1 MEDLRHLRPHA
12 RIGIMKKVQSRQ
24 EIQVVG
30 FYIGTD
36 EYALNIAKVREI
48 QAMTDIRKMPKA
60 PSFVE
65 GVINLRGHIVPI
77 IDLRKRFDLPPL
89 ADHHQSKILIVDF
102 NRNLVG
108 MVVDNVSEVIRLFS
122 DQIERAP
129 DVFSYNIGS
138 QYVQGVAKLEERLI
152 VLLDIEKLLSFDE
165 QNQLAGLKS

>member
-1 MEDLRHLRPHA
+1 
-12 RIGIMKKVQSRQ
+12 MKKVQTRQ

-77 IDLRKRFDLPPL
+77 IDLRKRFDLPPVSEL
-89 ADHHQSKILIVDF
+89 HQSKILIVEF

-108 MVVDNVSEVIRLFS
+108 MIVDNVSEVIRLFS
-122 DQIERAP
+122 DQIEKAP
-129 DVFSYNIGS
+129 EVFSYNVGS
-138 QYVQGVAKLEERLI
+138 QYIQGVAKLDERLI
-152 VLLDIEKLLSFDE
+152 VLLDIERLLSFEE
-165 QNQLAGLKS
+165 QKQLAVLKT